1 MSLVSVIIPTFNRKD
16 TIIRA
21 VSSVLS
27 QNYDELECIVV
38 DDASTDETLEVLSRI
53 QDSRLSIVSLKENKG
68 VSAARNIGFDN
79 SSGDF
84 IALLDSDDEWHK
96 DKLSKQVP
104 LLKKYSLVHGEEIW
118 VRNGK
123 KINQKKIHQKSGG
136 KVKITGLGNH
146 ISSTN
151 HKLATK
157 IKIDVT
163 EPLTRR
169 QNMLKEWAENYGW
182 DFQAEPVKDLDY
194 FQSFYFFKSRV
205 VEAES
210 NCISDQDNEFEVEL
224 IDVQFEE
231 GTDIFP
237 DEYKTTVGLM
247 KLPFSIP
254 KFTIEKRDFL
264 DKVLPISEHRDIDY
278 ILYNNVPRGYIAKVE
293 NSDEMDAFMTDKLK
307 VLIEIS
313 GLHHLESNGEAILI
327 FSNNFSL
334 AQVRDYIKMIQFV
347 ENFKSMINEE
357 R

>member
-136 KVKITGLGNH
+136 SIFERCLH
-146 ISSTN
+146 LCLISPS
-151 HKLATK
+151 AT
-157 IKIDVT
+157 
-163 EPLTRR
+163 LMTR
-169 QNMLKEWAENYGW
+169 
-182 DFQAEPVKDLDY
+182 
-194 FQSFYFFKSRV
+194 S
-205 VEAES
+205 
-210 NCISDQDNEFEVEL
+210 
-224 IDVQFEE
+224 
-231 GTDIFP
+231 
-237 DEYKTTVGLM
+237 
-247 KLPFSIP
+247 
-254 KFTIEKRDFL
+254 
-264 DKVLPISEHRDIDY
+264 
-278 ILYNNVPRGYIAKVE
+278 LYNQMKGFREDFPVCEDYELWLRVTKDFDVGFVSDPVITKYGGHDDQLSQKFKAMDYWRIKAMYELYLKSELSESQLFELKNVLLKKCKILRMGYIK
-293 NSDEMDAFMTDKLK
+293 
-307 VLIEIS
+307 
-313 GLHHLESNGEAILI
+313 H
-327 FSNNFSL
+327 NNTKNIPYL
-334 AQVRDYIKMIQFV
+334 DQI
-347 ENFKSMINEE
+347 INEVG
-357 R
+357 